1 MAALVEKGLRAS
13 LQGLLER
20 NRRLAYGVIL
30 RDQLVDEL
38 EMELDQLCLEFLARQ
53 QPVAGHLRFVF
64 AMIQIDR
71 ELERIGDYAESIAR
85 QVLVLGDLEP
95 QPCYPKIQELGN
107 LAVHMLHDAFQAF
120 LRQDP
125 DLARR
130 TMAVEERANA
140 LRNQIMAEI
149 NRLAAAGQL
158 AASPATAL
166 TTVTRRLERAS
177 DQAKNICEEVLYMCT
192 GTFAKHP
199 GADKFR
205 ILFVDAHNSRF
216 TQIAE
221 AVARSLNRPGFVFA
235 SAGIEPR
242 SIDPAVAQF
251 LRAKG
256 LDISAQSAKS
266 FEQVPDATQFQ
277 VIVSLGSSFRDAL
290 PVREGKTIHLTWPLP
305 EPPAADVPIPES
317 QLEAAWSILQDHIGD
332 LVAAILDF
340 PPRNAR
346 P

>member
-71 ELERIGDYAESIAR
+71 ELERVGDYAESIAR

-95 QPCYPKIQELGN
+95 QPCYPKIQELGHV
-107 LAVHMLHDAFQAF
+107 AIHMLHDAFQAF
-120 LRQDP
+120 LRQEP

-140 LRNQIMAEI
+140 LRNQIMAEL
-149 NRLAAAGQL
+149 NRLAVAG
-158 AASPATAL
+158 
-166 TTVTRRLERAS
+166 ERAS

-199 GADKFR
+199 NADKFR
-205 ILFVDAHNSRF
+205 ILFLDAHNSRF

-221 AVARSLNRPGFVFA
+221 AIARRLSRPEFVFA
-235 SAGIEPR
+235 SAGIEPQP
-242 SIDPAVAQF
+242 IDPAVAQF
-251 LRAKG
+251 LRVKG
-256 LDISAQSAKS
+256 LDISTQSAKS
-266 FEQVPDATQFQ
+266 LEQVPDAAQFQ

-290 PVREGKTIHLTWPLP
+290 PAREGKTIHLTWPLP
-305 EPPAADVPIPES
+305 EPPAADLPIPES
-317 QLEAAWSILQDHIGD
+317 QLEAVWTLLQDHIGD

-340 PPRNAR
+340 PLREAR